1 MSLKQFSKNQQTI
14 ASKEDT
20 QPNTSYEPYYEAR
33 LVVVVDGKIRKLE
46 IEGSL
51 KEIYQEADSFEDL
64 RECYITRQVI

>member
-1 MSLKQFSKNQQTI
+1 MEHFIKNQQTI
-14 ASKEDT
+14 AIKTDT
-20 QPNTSYEPYYEAR
+20 EPKTSYEPYYEAR